1 MQVDAEQLGIA
12 TALERTCALEAR
24 LRQAIQ
30 DTHVVSRDYG
40 HDAEAAERENDALL
54 GIK

>member
-1 MQVDAEQLGIA
+1 M
-12 TALERTCALEAR
+12 LEAR

-40 HDAEAAERENDALL
+40 HDAEAAEIEHSALL
-54 GIK
+54 NIK